1 MRTGILI
8 VAAGLLLAAG
18 CGRMTDTADTEI
30 TEQDIAKAEEE
41 LARMK
46 EKLAQEKAA
55 GQEAASEAAQ
65 AGESGRSAA
74 SEAARPAAPPAGASA
89 AAPAKAAR
97 TQPKAPAPPP
107 VKKITLEAG
116 TPIVVRTTNTISTK
130 TARTGE
136 RFTATLEEPLM
147 AGMEMIA
154 PKGATVEGVIVEAT
168 KGGRVKGKAVLAVA
182 LTSIVTDTGE
192 RIEITTNTIGNQAK
206 SAKKK
211 DAMKVGIGAAAGAII
226 GAIAGGGK
234 GAAIGAG
241 VGAGA
246 GTAGVLL
253 TRGNAAEIPSETVL
267 QFELAEPVT
276 VTLK

>member
-1 MRTGILI
+1 MRIRMLTAVLAS
-8 VAAGLLLAAG
+8 VLLAAG
-18 CGRMTDTADTEI
+18 CGQLADKTDTEV

-46 EKLAQEKAA
+46 EKLAQKEAAAEESVAEAPSEAEGAPYAA
-55 GQEAASEAAQ
+55 GGQQ
-65 AGESGRSAA
+65 
-74 SEAARPAAPPAGASA
+74 AAPEHVSTKP
-89 AAPAKAAR
+89 PQR
-97 TQPKAPAPPP
+97 KAPAPPP

-116 TPIVVRTTNTISTK
+116 TPIVVRTTSTISTK
-130 TARTGE
+130 TAQAGE
-136 RFTATLEEPLM
+136 RFTASLEEPLM
-147 AGMEMIA
+147 VGMDMIA
-154 PKGATVEGVIVEAT
+154 PKGALVEGVVVEAK

-182 LTSIVTDTGE
+182 LTAIVSDTGQ
-192 RIEITTNTIGNQAK
+192 RIEIATNTIGNQAK

-211 DAMKVGIGAAAGAII
+211 DAMKVGIGAAAGAVI

-253 TRGNAAEIPSETVL
+253 TRGNAAEIPPESVL

-276 VTLK
+276 VTLQ

>member
-1 MRTGILI
+1 MRIGTLSAIL
-8 VAAGLLLAAG
+8 AGVLLAAG
-18 CGRMTDTADTEI
+18 CGKLTKSTDTGV
-30 TEQDIAKAEEE
+30 TEQDVAKAEEE

-55 GQEAASEAAQ
+55 TEKAEGAQPARREAAGGA
-65 AGESGRSAA
+65 
-74 SEAARPAAPPAGASA
+74 PAGQTA
-89 AAPAKAAR
+89 AAKKPP
-97 TQPKAPAPPP
+97 QKAPAPPP
-107 VKKITLEAG
+107 VKTITLEPG
-116 TPIVVRTTNTISTK
+116 TPIVVRTTSTISTK
-130 TARTGE
+130 AARTGE

-154 PKGATVEGVIVEAT
+154 PKGALVEGVVVES
-168 KGGRVKGKAVLAVA
+168 KRGGRIKGKAVLAVTLSA
-182 LTSIVTDTGE
+182 ITTDTGQ
-192 RIEITTNTIGNQAK
+192 RIEIATNTIGNQAK

-211 DAMKVGIGAAAGAII
+211 DAAKIGIGAAAGAVI

-253 TRGNAAEIPSETVL
+253 TRGNAAEIPSETIL
-267 QFELAEPVT
+267 HFELAQPVS
-276 VTLK
+276 VTLERSR

>member
-1 MRTGILI
+1 MRIRMLMA
-8 VAAGLLLAAG
+8 VLAALLLTAA
-18 CGRMTDTADTEI
+18 CGRITESTETEV

-55 GQEAASEAAQ
+55 AEQ
-65 AGESGRSAA
+65 
-74 SEAARPAAPPAGASA
+74 A
-89 AAPAKAAR
+89 AAGTGEAGHAVPGAAAGKGVVEPSKAEKAP
-97 TQPKAPAPPP
+97 PKAPAPPP
-107 VKKITLEAG
+107 VKKITLEPG
-116 TPIVVRTTNTISTK
+116 TPIVVRTTSTISTK
-130 TARTGE
+130 TAQTGE
-136 RFTATLEEPLM
+136 RFTASLEEPLM
-147 AGMEMIA
+147 VGMEMIA
-154 PKGATVEGVIVEAT
+154 PKGALVEGVIVESR

-182 LTSIVTDTGE
+182 LTSLITDTGQ
-192 RIEITTNTIGNQAK
+192 RIEIATNAIGNQAK

-211 DAMKVGIGAAAGAII
+211 DAMKVGIGAAAGAVI

-246 GTAGVLL
+246 GGAGVLL
-253 TRGNAAEIPSETVL
+253 TRGNAAEIPSETIL
-267 QFELAEPVT
+267 HFELTEPVT